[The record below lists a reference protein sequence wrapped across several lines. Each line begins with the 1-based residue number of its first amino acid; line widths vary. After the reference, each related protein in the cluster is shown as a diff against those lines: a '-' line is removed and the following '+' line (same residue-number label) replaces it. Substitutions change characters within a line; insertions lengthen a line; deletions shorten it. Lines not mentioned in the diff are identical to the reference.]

1 MEIIDN
7 SDLGGWFVGSF
18 KPNLVNNQDI
28 EVGIKVIPENT
39 KPDYHFHKIKTEYT
53 ILLQGKI
60 ICLEKNIHI
69 SPGTTIKL
77 LPYEKND
84 QFFPE
89 RSLILVLNTPSV
101 KGDKYI

>member
-7 SDLGGWFVGSF
+7 CNLGGWFVGSF
-18 KPNLVNNQDI
+18 KPNLINNQDI
-28 EVGIKVIPENT
+28 EVGIKVIPQNT

-53 ILLQGKI
+53 ILIQGKI
-60 ICLEKNIHI
+60 ICLEKKIHVL
-69 SPGTTIKL
+69 PGTTIKL